1 MTHNYNLRNLPHREK
16 EKCKRFFDT
25 CNEYIKKKED
35 IIEIKIKL
43 LNGNKYDFTVNKNI
57 TLRELFTKTLV
68 ITNINYMEFYFVKNH
83 CRLPK
88 FEEIEDWMTLKDFN
102 FKHNHTNILN
112 LVLRLG
118 GPMKPFKYIKKEWFD
133 D

>member
-1 MTHNYNLRNLPHREK
+1 MTHNYNLRNLPQRQK
-16 EKCKRFFDT
+16 EKSSISLNT
-25 CNEYIKKKED
+25 NNEYINEKED

-57 TLRELFTKTLV
+57 TLKELFTKTSV
-68 ITNINYMEFYFVKNH
+68 ITNINYMTFYFVKNH
-83 CRLPK
+83 CRFPK

-102 FKHNHTNILN
+102 FKNNDTNILH

-118 GPMKPFKYIKKEWFD
+118 GPMEPFNYNKKEWFNN
-133 D
+133 

>member
-16 EKCKRFFDT
+16 E
-25 CNEYIKKKED
+25 D
-35 IIEIKIKL
+35 IIEIKLKL
-43 LNGNKYDFTVNKNI
+43 LNGKKYDFTVNKNI
-57 TLRELFTKTLV
+57 SLMELFAKTSI
-68 ITNINYMEFYFVKNH
+68 ITNIDCISCYFVKNH
-83 CRLPK
+83 RRLPK

-118 GPMKPFKYIKKEWFD
+118 GPMEPFKYNKKEWFD
-133 D
+133 N

>member
-57 TLRELFTKTLV
+57 TLKELFTKTSV
-68 ITNINYMEFYFVKNH
+68 ITNINYMTFYFVKNH
-83 CRLPK
+83 CRFPK
-88 FEEIEDWMTLKDFN
+88 FEEIEDWMTLNDFN